1 MKILLTGEITMTIN
15 HEQYLN
21 ERLKDPEFQQIYLKE
36 SILEYIEDGDY
47 CAFYRALEQV
57 IKARTTVKQ
66 FAEKIGMHRA
76 NLVDIL
82 HGKTK
87 APSLLTISKILNG
100 LGYTLSIDTKLA

>member
-1 MKILLTGEITMTIN
+1 MTIN
-15 HEQYLN
+15 HEKYLN
-21 ERLKDPEFQQIYLKE
+21 ERLKDTEFQQAYLKE

-47 CAFYRALEQV
+47 GAFYRALEQI

-66 FAEKIGMHRA
+66 FAEGIGMHRA

-87 APSLLTISKILNG
+87 APSLQTISKILDG
-100 LGYTLSIDTKLA
+100 LGYTLSIDLKSA

>member
-1 MKILLTGEITMTIN
+1 MTIN
-15 HEQYLN
+15 HEQYLT
-21 ERLKDPEFQQIYLKE
+21 ERLKDTKFQQIYLKE

-47 CAFYRALEQV
+47 SAFYRALEQV

-66 FAEKIGMHRA
+66 FAEEIGMHRA

>member
-1 MKILLTGEITMTIN
+1 MTIKHDDYVN
-15 HEQYLN
+15 K
-21 ERLKDPEFQQIYLKE
+21 RLQDTEFQQIYLKE

-47 CAFYRALEQV
+47 CAFFLALERV

-66 FAEKIGMHRA
+66 FAEEIGMHRA

-87 APSLLTISKILNG
+87 APTLQTISKILDG
-100 LGYTLSIDTKLA
+100 LGYSLSITSKSA

>member
-1 MKILLTGEITMTIN
+1 MTIN
-15 HEQYLN
+15 HEEYLN
-21 ERLKDPEFQQIYLKE
+21 ERLKDIEFQQLYLKE
-36 SILEYIEDGDY
+36 SIMEYVEDGDY

-66 FAEKIGMHRA
+66 FAEEIGMHRA

-87 APSLLTISKILNG
+87 APSLQTVSKILDG
-100 LGYTLSIDTKLA
+100 LGYTLSVDIKSA